1 MVATRDPRG
10 QLGPAQVTR
19 SDTKMAELRDIMT
32 NNLLVDIENPR
43 LPEEHDS
50 QFAAIR
56 AMLGIEAT
64 KTLALAQAI
73 ATEGF
78 SPFERLFV
86 TPSSDSPNRFIVLE
100 GNRRLTALKLLAE
113 PKLGQDVLTPAQ
125 QKKVK
130 AWSDDYRARGEVKTI
145 ECLIFAAREDASLWI
160 ERRHMGDQGG
170 VGIVRW
176 GATEAARFNAR
187 RRGKR
192 SRELQVLDFV
202 TTHAKLDDDTRG
214 RIRNVSIT
222 NLKRLISDEAVRKA
236 VGLEIAADGALT
248 TRHSEED
255 TVKPLLRIISDL
267 AHEKIKVKD
276 IYTSSDRKKYL
287 RKISA
292 ELPKAAPELPIP
304 APLATAAPAA
314 TSAKHSAIGARRNA
328 VQRVRKALIPSS
340 CAMNIKNP
348 KLLQIYRELR
358 TLDIVD
364 YSNAAAV
371 LFRVFVELS
380 IDHYI
385 EQNKLMPPSQADN
398 CKLRDKLKKS
408 ADSLESSG
416 KLLRDQAKAARA
428 AAQDQQLLHTSVT
441 TMHQYVHNKFFSP
454 KPSDLRS
461 SWDNLQPFLEAV
473 WK

>member
-1 MVATRDPRG
+1 
-10 QLGPAQVTR
+10 
-19 SDTKMAELRDIMT
+19 MAELRDIMT

-56 AMLGIEAT
+56 AMLSIEAT

-78 SPFERLFV
+78 STFERLFV
-86 TPSSDSPNRFIVLE
+86 TPSSDNPNRFIVLE

-113 PKLGQDVLTPAQ
+113 PKIGQDVLPAAQ
-125 QKKVK
+125 HRKVK
-130 AWSDDYRARGEVKTI
+130 AWSDQYHARGEVKTI
-145 ECLIFAAREDASLWI
+145 ECLVFAVREDANPWI

-176 GATEAARFNAR
+176 GGTETARFNAR

-192 SRELQVLDFV
+192 SRELQVLDYV
-202 TTHAKLDDDTRG
+202 TTHAKLDEDTRG

-222 NLKRLISDEAVRKA
+222 NLKRLMSDEAVRKA
-236 VGLEIAADGALT
+236 VGLEIAADGGLT
-248 TRHSEED
+248 TRHSEEH

-276 IYTSSDRKKYL
+276 IYSASDRKKYL
-287 RKISA
+287 RKISTA
-292 ELPKAAPELPIP
+292 LPKMVPELPIP
-304 APLATAAPAA
+304 TPLAAANPALVA
-314 TSAKHSAIGARRNA
+314 PKHSAIGVRRST

-340 CAMNIKNP
+340 CAMNISNSKI
-348 KLLQIYRELR
+348 LQIYRELR
-358 TLDIVD
+358 TLDVVE
-364 YSNAAAV
+364 YSNAVAV

-385 EQNKLMPPSQADN
+385 QQENLMPPTQADN

-416 KLLRDQAKAARA
+416 KLLRDQAKASRA
-428 AAQDQQLLHTSVT
+428 AAQDQQLLHTSIT
-441 TMHQYVHNKFFSP
+441 TMNQYVHNRHFSP
-454 KPSDLRS
+454 RPSDLRA
-461 SWDNLQPFLEAV
+461 SWDNLQPFLEAI
-473 WK
+473 WNQ